1 MPGKPKVRASHN
13 VRAFFFSGGSISFR
27 QLRFR
32 LDGRGFRSS
41 RSSLSP
47 HVVDHETTH
56 HAAERQTVSV
66 RPRVCAS
73 RTLDREREGMGDHLG
88 RRYQPQLVL
97 RLAQLGTRNRS
108 TACVRLRELP
118 EQCARPQARGI
129 SEPEEPV
136 AFVARKADLW
146 GAVWNRLRRWRERPP
161 VGRGAVNPFRAR
173 GRHGLGQGTA
183 SPDVSASL
191 KHFGSGRGGMR
202 RKSATLTPGHLD
214 RLTHLGEQG
223 LFENAGLC
231 QAGGGTT
238 HESKD
243 VDWSSG
249 GLENT
254 RQRPTAANGSRGH
267 ADDAALSQTPP
278 DAA

>member
-1 MPGKPKVRASHN
+1 LFGKAKARAN
-13 VRAFFFSGGSISFR
+13 VTFRAGLILSGGSTPLHP
-27 QLRFR
+27 LRFR
-32 LDGRGFRSS
+32 LDGRAFRSS
-41 RSSLSP
+41 RSLLSP
-47 HVVDHETTH
+47 HVVDHEAPH
-56 HAAERQTVSV
+56 HAAERHTVSV

-231 QAGGGTT
+231 QAWRR
-238 HESKD
+238 HNSRIERRRL
-243 VDWSSG
+243 V
-249 GLENT
+249 LRRAREY
-254 RQRPTAANGSRGH
+254 PPAANGGEWIPGTRR
-267 ADDAALSQTPP
+267 
-278 DAA
+278 

>member
-1 MPGKPKVRASHN
+1 MPGKPKARASHN
-13 VRAFFFSGGSISFR
+13 VRAFFFSGGSISSR
-27 QLRFR
+27 ELRFR
-32 LDGRGFRSS
+32 LDGRGLRSS

-136 AFVARKADLW
+136 AFVACKTDLW
-146 GAVWNRLRRWRERPP
+146 GAVWNCLRRWRERPP

-183 SPDVSASL
+183 SPNVSASL
-191 KHFGSGRGGMR
+191 KHFGSRRGGMR

-231 QAGGGTT
+231 QAWRRHNRKTSIGPQAR
-238 HESKD
+238 EY
-243 VDWSSG
+243 
-249 GLENT
+249 
-254 RQRPTAANGSRGH
+254 PPAANGGERIRGH
-267 ADDAALSQTPP
+267 ANDS
-278 DAA
+278 

>member
-1 MPGKPKVRASHN
+1 MPGKPKARASHN
-13 VRAFFFSGGSISFR
+13 VRAFFFSGGSISSR
-27 QLRFR
+27 ELRFR

-41 RSSLSP
+41 RSPLSP

-136 AFVARKADLW
+136 AFVACKTDLW
-146 GAVWNRLRRWRERPP
+146 GAVWNCLRRWRERPP

-183 SPDVSASL
+183 SPNVSASL

-223 LFENAGLC
+223 YLKTPVFVKP
-231 QAGGGTT
+231 GGGTIERRRLVLRLEFVEALPLT
-238 HESKD
+238 AVGK
-243 VDWSSG
+243 VDKKVLRAPFWG
-249 GLENT
+249 AEG
-254 RQRPTAANGSRGH
+254 RAVG
-267 ADDAALSQTPP
+267 
-278 DAA
+278 